1 MVADAWCGCIKTL
14 FNSKKRLFI
23 FGSFK
28 KTSNPAPYILSFSKE
43 SNKEFSSITEPLE
56 ILMTIPSLPRALR
69 KSAET
74 KPLVESP
81 PFKATNKFS
90 TLRHNL
96 RGSL

>member
-43 SNKEFSSITEPLE
+43 SNNEFSSITDPLE
-56 ILMTIPSLPRALR
+56 ILMIIPSLPRALR

>member
-1 MVADAWCGCIKTL
+1 MKTL

-43 SNKEFSSITEPLE
+43 SNKEFSSITDPLE
-56 ILMTIPSLPRALR
+56 ILMIIPSLPRALR

-81 PFKATNKFS
+81 PLRQQINFQR
-90 TLRHNL
+90 LRHNL